1 MIKENSNE
9 AFRTLGPNTVISAV
23 ESLGYVCDGYIF
35 ALNSYENRVYQIG
48 MPDGAPVV
56 AKFYRPQ
63 RWTDAQIQEE
73 HDFAAELLALEIP
86 VAAPWRNADGAS
98 LHQFAGFGFA
108 IFPWVAGRQ
117 PDLDYKDNLQVMG
130 RYLGRVHLAGAA
142 RKFSQRGEL
151 SVANMAI
158 APRQYLLQENF
169 IPAELG
175 PAYETV
181 TTQLIDQVE
190 KVMSRLPR
198 SACQRIHGDCHM
210 GNVLW
215 RDDIPHFVD
224 FDDTVT
230 GPVIQDIWMLLSGE
244 RDQRQ
249 AQLLEVVEGYEE
261 FKDFPAS
268 QLELIE
274 PLRTLR
280 LIHYAAWLGK
290 RWQDPAFPRSFP
302 WFNTARYWSE
312 HVLELREQLAA
323 LNEEPLRIY

>member
-1 MIKENSNE
+1 M
-9 AFRTLGPNTVISAV
+9 TNTSHPYDSLTPDTVLDAL
-23 ESLGYVCDGYIF
+23 ESVGLQPDARIL

-48 MPDGAPVV
+48 MPNAAPVV
-56 AKFYRPQ
+56 VKFYRPQ

-73 HDFAAELLALEIP
+73 HDFAAELLSLEIP
-86 VAAPWRNADGAS
+86 VAAPWRDASGAS

-108 IFPWVAGRQ
+108 VFPCIAGRQ
-117 PDLDYKDNLQVMG
+117 PDLEYKDNLLVMG

-142 RKFSQRGEL
+142 KKFSSRGEL
-151 SVANMAI
+151 TVANMAV
-158 APRQYLLQENF
+158 APRQYLLQEGF
-169 IPAELG
+169 IPAELS
-175 PAYETV
+175 PAYESV
-181 TTQLIDQVE
+181 TRQLIDQVE
-190 KVMSRLPR
+190 TVMSRLPR
-198 SACQRIHGDCHM
+198 SSCQRIHGDCHM

-215 RDDIPHFVD
+215 RNDVPHFVD

-249 AQLLEVVEGYEE
+249 AQLLEVIEGYEE
-261 FKDFPAS
+261 FKDFPAN

-280 LIHYAAWLGK
+280 LIHYAAWLAR

-302 WFNTARYWSE
+302 WFNTPRYWSE

-323 LNEEPLRIY
+323 LNEEPLRLY